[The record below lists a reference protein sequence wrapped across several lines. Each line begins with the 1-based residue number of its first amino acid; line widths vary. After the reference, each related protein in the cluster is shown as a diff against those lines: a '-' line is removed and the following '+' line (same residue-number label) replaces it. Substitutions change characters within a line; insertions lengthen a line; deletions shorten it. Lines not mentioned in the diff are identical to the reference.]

1 MPITSQEFPRSALI
15 CHWQYAYVCLVCS
28 KLKLEW
34 RPVQQSCRFLLCK
47 LCAFLKLVFPQAS
60 HLSTHFKE
68 NLKYCCSKRDLF
80 NNDQLTAGFEPM
92 TSQFAAALQPQ
103 PQLLERDK
111 EPKYWIFYF
120 YRNCLI
126 ERKGSGS
133 HQNKIVFGQSEK
145 FVCFLSHSLTRTH
158 TQTHTL
164 KQSHAHRLSYTH
176 EHRHSLEHAHTHYL
190 TCTHE
195 QSHTLSLFF
204 TLLFFNY
211 EVLDGSLHLTY
222 VLIKRHLLAPET
234 NGSVSPSAKER
245 RKSFTGGQRHKNV

>member
-1 MPITSQEFPRSALI
+1 
-15 CHWQYAYVCLVCS
+15 
-28 KLKLEW
+28 
-34 RPVQQSCRFLLCK
+34 
-47 LCAFLKLVFPQAS
+47 
-60 HLSTHFKE
+60 
-68 NLKYCCSKRDLF
+68 
-80 NNDQLTAGFEPM
+80 M

-158 TQTHTL
+158 THTHILSNNHTHTDSL
-164 KQSHAHRLSYTH
+164 TRTHIETLSN
-176 EHRHSLEHAHTHYL
+176 AHTHAL
-190 TCTHE
+190 SRMHARTVTHTISL
-195 QSHTLSLFF
+195 SHP
-204 TLLFFNY
+204 LLFFNY